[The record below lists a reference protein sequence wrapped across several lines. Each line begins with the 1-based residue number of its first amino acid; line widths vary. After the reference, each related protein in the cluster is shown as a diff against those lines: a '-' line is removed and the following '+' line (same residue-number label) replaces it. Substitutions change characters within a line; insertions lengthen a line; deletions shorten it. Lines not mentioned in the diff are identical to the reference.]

1 MMAITEPTPTAER
14 ILIIEDEPKMAMIV
28 TRGLAIAGYD
38 VCTAATGLDGLDA
51 LHNDVFDLVILDLRL
66 PDVDGYALL
75 VRAAGMESH
84 QPVLVLSAV
93 TDVRSKVHCLELGAC
108 DYVTKPF
115 ELAEL
120 VARVKLRTRPQR
132 ETTTRRRLQSGRYTL
147 DLLRRIVGDGTGST
161 TLSTREFLLLEYLME
176 REGETC
182 SRGELLERVWGYSFD
197 PGTNVVDVCIA
208 RLRQKLG
215 SDCVTTVR
223 NVGYRFVAA

>member
-1 MMAITEPTPTAER
+1 MAR
-14 ILIIEDEPKMAMIV
+14 IVA
-28 TRGLAIAGYD
+28 RGLSAAGYD
-38 VCTAATGLDGLDA
+38 VCTAASGLAGLEA

-75 VRAAGMESH
+75 MRAASMETE
-84 QPVLVLSAV
+84 QRVLVLSAV

-120 VARVKLRTRPQR
+120 VARVKLRTRQQR
-132 ETTTRRRLQSGRYTL
+132 QTKTRRRLQSGRYTL
-147 DLLRRIVGDGTGST
+147 DLQRRVVDDGTGAM
-161 TLSTREFLLLEYLME
+161 TLSTREFLLLEYMME

-182 SRGELLERVWGYSFD
+182 SRAELLERVWGYSFD
-197 PGTNVVDVCIA
+197 PGTNVVDVCIG

-223 NVGYRFVAA
+223 SVGYFFVAA